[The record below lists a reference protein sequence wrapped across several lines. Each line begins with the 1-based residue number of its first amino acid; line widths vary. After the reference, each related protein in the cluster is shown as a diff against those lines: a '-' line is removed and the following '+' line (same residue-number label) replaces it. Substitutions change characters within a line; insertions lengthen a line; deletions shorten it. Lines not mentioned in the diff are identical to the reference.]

1 MTILK
6 ESRIERVQSFQLVML
21 KADSEIRQED
31 FMKDHAMLRFN
42 NGEFIRHLDWQNPQ
56 VRDLVTYM
64 ITFKNNEHN
73 TVADL
78 KQLLAEKGAVKQTG
92 KITQPV
98 VQSLYEAICLLPERW
113 K

>member
-1 MTILK
+1 
-6 ESRIERVQSFQLVML
+6 
-21 KADSEIRQED
+21 
-31 FMKDHAMLRFN
+31 
-42 NGEFIRHLDWQNPQ
+42 
-56 VRDLVTYM
+56 M

-78 KQLLAEKGAVKQTG
+78 KQLLAEKRAVKQTG